1 MLSLT
6 IDNQNIEDIFLKE
19 FHSNKE
25 EFFTFIQSSYEKLKD
40 NINDTSESDLIN
52 LQIDSISSTWD
63 NDKDKA
69 WDEL

>member
-25 EFFTFIQSSYEKLKD
+25 EFFTFIQSSYEKLKG
-40 NINDTSESDLIN
+40 NVNNTSESDLIN
-52 LQIDSISSTWD
+52 LQIDSMFTTWD

>member
-6 IDNQNIEDIFLKE
+6 IDNQNIEEIFLKE

-52 LQIDSISSTWD
+52 LQINSMANTWD
-63 NDKDKA
+63 NDKDKG

>member
-6 IDNQNIEDIFLKE
+6 IDNQNIEDTFLKE

-52 LQIDSISSTWD
+52 LQIDSMASTWD

>member
-1 MLSLT
+1 MISLT

-52 LQIDSISSTWD
+52 LQINSMSNTWD

>member
-52 LQIDSISSTWD
+52 LQINSMVKTWD

>member
-1 MLSLT
+1 MISLT